1 MSESARENQANLG
14 QDGRTE
20 RSMHADEPGT
30 IQPPCSS
37 ETLPPTEAGSSA
49 NPAGSV
55 QLAVGADRAPPTG
68 ANISGSASDL
78 HPQSQS
84 PAGEEVSVSLSVS
97 DDAPTIISEP
107 PPAEDGGREG
117 ATGSSSSANRSPA
130 TVNIRGRRLAHFEL
144 EEPIGVGGMAAV
156 IRARDTQLDR
166 VVALKILPP
175 QSAAD
180 PDQVRRFEREA
191 RAAARL
197 DHENIARVYYCGE
210 DQGLHFIA
218 FEYVEGENLRDMI
231 ARRGRIPVSEA
242 TQYVLQVA
250 RGLAHAAERGV
261 VHRDIKPSNI
271 IVTASGVVKL
281 IDMGLA
287 RTLEPS
293 AAELTQSGATLGTF
307 DYISPEQALDPRLA
321 DTRSDIYSLGCTF
334 YHMLTGRPPTP
345 EGTAARKLHFHQN
358 ERPVDPRYYNP
369 EIPRELVLIL
379 GRMLAKQPH
388 KRYQHP
394 QELVEDL
401 QAVLQEWSQNHR
413 RTGSRPALQ
422 RLSGQKYRGGFAWLA
437 ALAVICGVAVASW
450 LESHR
455 SPIPGEDTSG
465 NRYER
470 ATSNNQ
476 THGPWFPNP
485 SAVVSTPP
493 ASTGPNDSG
502 TAVVQEPV
510 IREVQDASEL
520 REAIADT
527 DRTNKWSQL
536 RLTADF
542 YDLGQLWTSEGSA
555 LLRLGRGQVTLEPVG
570 DRRPTLALD
579 LTADE
584 IPEQTLAVWQLHG
597 GILTLRRV
605 RLVLRLPSAEIH
617 VAMFQV
623 LQGQLE
629 LQDCEIE
636 VEGSPSDDRASV
648 FLVTGNNDGPRK
660 ISLYRSILVSSV
672 SFFRLV
678 SPAQVSLEHCG
689 LGPAPTPV
697 VFQSSQTT
705 PEPSASPSGEEVAAA
720 NSHTASES
728 VKKRG
733 ATGEFSLQQCTWWLA
748 SGPAILFYGGP
759 AWDVHLTR
767 CILAQVSGEQ
777 PAVMLEW
784 RRQESQRREEKLDL
798 QLQRCAL
805 YGIEPFVVR
814 RSETSSLPRSGTAG
828 EILLPQLRSW
838 RADPVSVSEQQCVL
852 LEAPPWHETP
862 PEFKPGT
869 RDWLKVFQIRTDV
882 VELRDADEPQ
892 IVLGVQ
898 KLLGRELYE
907 ELAPAQT
914 SLNKPSARHLV
925 VDGKGGKPDT
935 YDSLSSALNS
945 AAAES
950 GKIIITLRV
959 NGPLMVRSLLDVV
972 GNRQVTV
979 RAADGFT
986 PELMFHPERIPESN
1000 QMVSLFRVHD
1010 GQLVLEGLHLRLQPL
1025 PTSSVRW
1032 QAAVNLTGAGSC
1044 QVRNCRVT
1052 LAGSD
1057 GEPNLALLAV
1067 TDPTGTMA
1075 PTPGKP
1081 FRSEDP
1087 PQVFLEDCF
1096 IRGQGV
1102 AIYIQESRP
1111 LRFNVHN
1118 VLAALQAPFLRMDT
1132 QRTEMLT
1139 FNEQIV
1145 GTLDHVTL
1153 CSSEPVVHLQAVKE
1167 NAQPLLLRWQITSS
1181 LLVTLLA
1188 TEPLVR
1194 IDGPQSDLEL
1204 RRNWLSWT
1212 GQSDKPNV
1220 FSLAG
1225 PALIWQTKQPQT
1237 MMMRLPAD
1245 RAEWCNFWGTSSD
1258 EVRFLREFRWQG
1270 FRAGERDFKE
1280 VEVSEFQPDSATL
1293 PAELRGVGADLSR
1306 LPGGRTSATTP

>member
-14 QDGRTE
+14 QDGRTN
-20 RSMHADEPGT
+20 RPLHADEPST
-30 IQPPCSS
+30 IQQPCSP
-37 ETLPPTEAGSSA
+37 EVLPPSEAGSSA

-55 QLAVGADRAPPTG
+55 QPAAGAGIAPPTG
-68 ANISGSASDL
+68 ANASGSAPDQ

-84 PAGEEVSVSLSVS
+84 SAGEEVAVSLSVS
-97 DDAPTIISEP
+97 DDAPTIISGP

-117 ATGSSSSANRSPA
+117 ATGTGSSVNRSPA

-231 ARRGRIPVSEA
+231 ARRGRIPVPEA

-379 GRMLAKQPH
+379 GRMLAKEPH

-401 QAVLQEWSQNHR
+401 QTVLQEWSQNHR
-413 RTGSRPALQ
+413 RTASRPALQ
-422 RLSGQKYRGGFAWLA
+422 RLSGQKYRGSFAWLA

-455 SPIPGEDTSG
+455 SPIPDESGSG
-465 NRYER
+465 NPSELS
-470 ATSNNQ
+470 TPDNQ
-476 THGPWFPNP
+476 AQGPLFPNP
-485 SAVVSTPP
+485 SAVVTTPP
-493 ASTGPNDSG
+493 AGTGPNDSG

-510 IREVQDASEL
+510 IKEVKDASEL
-520 REAIADT
+520 RDAIADT

-536 RLTADF
+536 RLNADS
-542 YDLGQLWTSEGSA
+542 YELHQLQAVEGA
-555 LLRLGRGQVTLEPVG
+555 WLRLGRGQVTLEPAG
-570 DRRPTLALD
+570 DRRPTLVLD
-579 LTADE
+579 LTASE
-584 IPEQTLAVWQLHG
+584 LPEQALAVWQLHG
-597 GILTLRRV
+597 GIVTLRRV
-605 RLVLRLPSAEIH
+605 RLLLRLPSAQAQ

-629 LQDCEIE
+629 LHDCEIE
-636 VEGSPSDDRASV
+636 VEGSSGDDSASV
-648 FLVTGNNDGPRK
+648 FLVAGNNDRPRK
-660 ISLYRSILVSSV
+660 ISLYRSVLVSSV
-672 SFFRLV
+672 SLFRLA
-678 SPAQVSLEHCG
+678 SPAQISLEHCG

-697 VFQSSQTT
+697 VFQASQTM
-705 PEPSASPSGEEVAAA
+705 PEPSVSTFGEEVASA
-720 NSHTASES
+720 NSPAASES
-728 VKKRG
+728 EKKRG
-733 ATGEFSLQQCTWWLA
+733 VTGEFSLQHCTWWLA
-748 SGPAILFYGGP
+748 SGPAMLFYGGP
-759 AWDVHLTR
+759 AWNVHLRR

-784 RRQESQRREEKLDL
+784 RRLESQRREEKLDL

-805 YGIEPFVVR
+805 YRIEPFVVR
-814 RSETSSLPRSGTAG
+814 RSETFGLPLGGTAG
-828 EILLPQLRSW
+828 ETLLPQLRSW
-838 RADPVSVSEQQCVL
+838 RADPVSLSEEQCVL
-852 LEAPPWHETP
+852 LKAPPWNDAP
-862 PEFKPGT
+862 PELKPGT
-869 RDWLKVFQIRTDV
+869 GDWLKAFQIRTDV
-882 VELRDADEPQ
+882 VELRDADDPQ

-914 SLNKPSARHLV
+914 SLNKLSARHLV

-935 YDSLSSALNS
+935 FDSLSSALNS

-950 GKIIITLRV
+950 GNIIITLRV

-979 RAADGFT
+979 RSADGFT

-1025 PTSSVRW
+1025 PTSGVRW

-1052 LAGSD
+1052 LAGFE
-1057 GEPNLALLAV
+1057 GEPNLALVAV

-1081 FRSEDP
+1081 SRSDDP

-1096 IRGQGV
+1096 IRGSGV
-1102 AIYIQESRP
+1102 GIYIQESRP
-1111 LRFNVHN
+1111 LRFAVHN

-1132 QRTEMLT
+1132 QRTEMLA

-1153 CSSEPVVHLQAVKE
+1153 CSTEPVVHLQAVKE

-1181 LLVTLLA
+1181 LLVTVSA

-1194 IDGPQSDLEL
+1194 IDGPQSELEL

-1225 PALIWQTKQPQT
+1225 PALLWQTRQPQT
-1237 MMMRLPAD
+1237 MMTRLPPD

-1280 VEVSEFQPDSATL
+1280 VEASEFQPDPATL
-1293 PAELRGVGADLSR
+1293 PAELRGVGADITR